1 MRAADVRR
9 RVLAAVERGELPRG
23 GPSEL
28 AARDLTADVAPGYWD
43 KWSSGA
49 TRRIRAEA
57 AEQHDQEE
65 DKHDA

>member
-9 RVLAAVERGELPRG
+9 QALDAVERGELPRG

-28 AARDLTADVAPGYWD
+28 AARDLSADVPAGYWD

-49 TRRIRAEA
+49 ARRIR

-65 DKHDA
+65 DKDDA